1 MKKVL
6 AALSAVIASAAIVYA
21 ANIPYKVGP
30 LDPSNQLEH
39 FNSLI
44 QQINSLITPQSMAT
58 YTVPRNLLDNGQMQV
73 QQRGTA
79 TRTCGTTTIPS
90 SAYGPDRWGCNV
102 NVGSG
107 AGTLIVDNTVADLPT
122 GPIFNSAAKFYRT
135 SGALAQPQCVMQEIA
150 SSRITPLQ
158 GQQLVLSAYIKGLA
172 NMLAE
177 STTVNAYVFYGT
189 GTDEGLQSF
198 TASPAITPAFTGI
211 NSSLTAA
218 WTISSTWT
226 RYSYSFSLPTT
237 ATEAAVALCW
247 TPTTGGTAGATDGFL
262 FTGVQLEQGATPS
275 SFEFKPI
282 GEETAIAQRYYWQW
296 AETASAYTASP
307 FKCTAHTTTIAACLA
322 PLHVTM
328 RAAPVVT
335 CTIGTMTRDVAGTQ
349 TAVTACGAGTTVY
362 GISSVDEV
370 VVTATIGSASDT
382 DGLSGGLISGDST
395 GGGLI
400 TASADF

>member
-1 MKKVL
+1 MKKLLTVI
-6 AALSAVIASAAIVYA
+6 SAVVMAGVAAYA
-21 ANIPYKVGP
+21 ANIPLKIGP
-30 LDPSNQLEH
+30 LDPSNQLAH
-39 FNSLI
+39 FNLL
-44 QQINSLITPQSMAT
+44 INSINQLITPQSMAT
-58 YTVPRNLLDNGQMQV
+58 YTVPRNLLDNGGMQV
-73 QQRGTA
+73 QQRGTG

-90 SAYGPDRWGCNV
+90 SAYDADRWGCNV

-107 AGTLIVDNTVADLPT
+107 AGTLVVDNTTADLPS
-122 GPIFNSAAKFYRT
+122 GPIFFASEKFYRT
-135 SGALAQPQCVMQEIA
+135 SGSLAQPQCVMQEIPT
-150 SSRITPLQ
+150 SRVTPTQ
-158 GQQLVLSAYIKGLA
+158 GQAMTLSAYVKGLA

-218 WTISSTWT
+218 WTVSSTWT
-226 RYSYSFSLPTT
+226 RFTYSFQMPTT

-262 FTGVQLEQGATPS
+262 FTGVQLEVGASAS
-275 SFEFKPI
+275 SFEFRPV
-282 GEETAIAQRYYWQW
+282 GDELAVAQRYYWQW

-307 FKCTAHTTTIAACLA
+307 FMCTAHTTAIAACVA
-322 PLHVTM
+322 PLHVTL
-328 RAAPVVT
+328 RTAPTVT
-335 CTIGTMTRDVAGTQ
+335 CAVGTTTRMIAGSQ
-349 TAVTACGAGTTVY
+349 TALTACAAGTTVY

-370 VVTATIGSASDT
+370 VISATVASTPDT
-382 DGLSGGLISGDST
+382 VGLSGNLISGDST